1 MVKYE
6 YKYVSLEDAKK
17 MESSEWR
24 LVQVVGKTLIFEKVV
39 ENNNIIQGSNYWTLN
54 KVTWTTL

>member
-24 LVQVVGKTLIFEKVV
+24 LVQVVGKTLVFEKV
-39 ENNNIIQGSNYWTLN
+39 IQINDFVTIPHTGSST
-54 KVTWTTL
+54 VTFNSK